1 MCLME
6 CWKGFNVFE
15 EISPA
20 GEEFEKDMPK
30 KAEKTKHMR
39 PITIKLLKS
48 LKLFLLVF
56 LILLN
61 PFKTYYHTV
70 TL

>member
-30 KAEKTKHMR
+30 KAEKTK
-39 PITIKLLKS
+39 I
-48 LKLFLLVF
+48 
-56 LILLN
+56 LIL
-61 PFKTYYHTV
+61 
-70 TL
+70 TLPLMDELP